1 MANRG
6 RRYSDEERADIIAVF
21 READETIAAVARRF
35 DIDQSTLAKWLKQDD
50 IDNGQREGV
59 SSDVLAENAALK
71 KELKLVR
78 MENEFLK
85 KVRAFFATE
94 NP

>member
-35 DIDQSTLAKWLKQDD
+35 EVDQSTLAKWLKQDD
-50 IDNGQREGV
+50 VDNGKREGV

-71 KELKLVR
+71 KELKLAR
-78 MENEFLK
+78 MEVEFLK